1 MKTIVEKAGIL
12 IEAMPYI
19 RAFRG
24 AAIVI
29 KFGGSAMEDKACHDN
44 ILADAAFLECAGLKP
59 VIVHGG
65 GKAISRRM
73 AERGLKPVFV
83 NGLRA
88 TDAETVRVVE
98 EVLNHEVNVELVET
112 LVARGAQ
119 ATGIQ
124 GPSILRAE
132 KYLPPDPRTHQPV
145 DIGFVGRIT
154 AVDTGPVQACLDA
167 GLLPVITPLARD
179 AAGAIYNINA
189 DDAAGAIAR
198 ALQARKLVFL
208 SDVPGL
214 LRNPKDPES
223 IISTLSRGEV
233 QELIR
238 GGIIDGGMLPKIQG
252 ALDAIAAGVGKVHII
267 DGRAPH
273 SLLLEIFTDQGIG
286 TEIIQ

>member
-1 MKTIVEKAGIL
+1 MNTIIEKAGVL

-19 RAFRG
+19 RLFRG
-24 AAIVI
+24 ETVVI
-29 KFGGSAMEDKACHDN
+29 KFGGSAMEDKACRDG
-44 ILADAAFLECAGLKP
+44 ILTDAAFMECAGLKP

-73 AERGLKPVFV
+73 AKEGLQPAFV
-83 NGLRA
+83 NGLRV
-88 TDAETVRVVE
+88 TDAAAMRLVE

-112 LVARGAQ
+112 LVAHGAQ

-132 KYLPPDPRTHQPV
+132 KHMPPDPRTRQPM
-145 DIGFVGRIT
+145 DLGFVGKVV
-154 AVDTGPVQACLDA
+154 AVDIAPVRACLEA
-167 GLLPVITPLARD
+167 GLLPVITPLGRD

-198 ALQARKLVFL
+198 ALKARKLVFL

-214 LRNPKDPES
+214 LKNPQDPRS
-223 IISTLSRGEV
+223 IMSTVNRGEV
-233 QELIR
+233 ESFIR
-238 GGIIDGGMLPKIQG
+238 NGVIEGGMLPKIQG
-252 ALDAIAAGVGKVHII
+252 ALDALAAGVGKVHII

-273 SLLLEIFTDQGIG
+273 SLLLEIFTDKGIG
-286 TEIIQ
+286 TEIVQ

>member
-1 MKTIVEKAGIL
+1 
-12 IEAMPYI
+12 
-19 RAFRG
+19 
-24 AAIVI
+24 
-29 KFGGSAMEDKACHDN
+29 
-44 ILADAAFLECAGLKP
+44 
-59 VIVHGG
+59 
-65 GKAISRRM
+65 
-73 AERGLKPVFV
+73 
-83 NGLRA
+83 
-88 TDAETVRVVE
+88 
-98 EVLNHEVNVELVET
+98 VNVELVET

-132 KYLPPDPRTHQPV
+132 KYLPPDPRTHQAV

>member
-1 MKTIVEKAGIL
+1 MKTVVEKAGVL

-24 AAIVI
+24 VTVVI
-29 KFGGSAMEDKACHDN
+29 KFGGSAMEDKACHDS
-44 ILADAAFLECAGLKP
+44 ILSDAAFLDCAGLKP

-73 AERGLKPVFV
+73 AREGIKPVFV
-83 NGLRA
+83 NGLRV
-88 TDAETVRVVE
+88 TDAATVRLVE
-98 EVLNHEVNVELVET
+98 EVLNHEVNVELVEN

-124 GPSILRAE
+124 GPSILQAE
-132 KYLPPDPRTHQPV
+132 KFMPQDATTGRPV
-145 DIGFVGRIT
+145 DIGFVGRIV
-154 AVDTGPVQACLDA
+154 AVDAAPVQACMDA
-167 GLLPVITPLARD
+167 GLLPVVTPLGRD
-179 AAGAIYNINA
+179 ASGAIFNINA
-189 DDAAGAIAR
+189 DDAAGAIAS
-198 ALQARKLVFL
+198 ALKARKLVFL

-214 LRNPKDPES
+214 LRDPKDPAS
-223 IISTLSRGEV
+223 IMSTVSRGEV
-233 QELIR
+233 ESLIKS
-238 GGIIDGGMLPKIQG
+238 GVIGGGMLPKIQG

>member
-1 MKTIVEKAGIL
+1 MKTIIEKAGVL

-24 AAIVI
+24 ETVVI
-29 KFGGSAMEDKACHDN
+29 KFGGSAMEDKSCHDG
-44 ILADAAFLECAGLKP
+44 ILADAAFLECVGLKP

-73 AERGLKPVFV
+73 ASEGLQTVFI
-83 NGLRA
+83 NGLRV
-88 TDAETVRVVE
+88 TDAKMVRLVE

-124 GPSILRAE
+124 GPSILQAE
-132 KYLPPDPRTHQPV
+132 KFMPPDLRTQQPV
-145 DIGFVGRIT
+145 DLGFVGRIV
-154 AVDTGPVQACLDA
+154 AVSVAPVRACLDA
-167 GLLPVITPLARD
+167 GLLPVITPLGRD
-179 AAGAIYNINA
+179 ATGAIYNTNA
-189 DDAAGAIAR
+189 DDAAGAVAC
-198 ALQARKLVFL
+198 ALKARKLVFL

-214 LRNPKDPES
+214 LRDPKDPDS
-223 IISTLSRGEV
+223 IMSTVSRKEV
-233 QELIR
+233 QSLITS
-238 GGIIDGGMLPKIQG
+238 GVIGGGMLPKIQG

-267 DGRAPH
+267 DGRTPH

-286 TEIIQ
+286 TEITQ